1 MTTDAEPTR
10 VLIADDHTLMRQG
23 LATLLGLDETI
34 RVVGT
39 AANGHEALAEAERL
53 LPHVVLMDLRMPEMD
68 GIAATAQLK
77 SRHPEIQ
84 VLILTTFDD
93 DELVFAA
100 LEAGASGYVLK
111 DTPSEQLARDLH
123 AVRLG
128 GGSLSPSVAR
138 KLIARVTARTTPPS
152 HEPPA
157 APARDPRATG
167 WPERTERIDAEGRE
181 ALSEREIDVLRLVA
195 QGYNNREIGV
205 RLYVT
210 EGTVKNHISSVLSKL
225 HLRDRTQAVLY
236 AKEQGLL

>member
-1 MTTDAEPTR
+1 MTADAEPTR

-138 KLIARVTARTTPPS
+138 KLIARVTARTTPP
-152 HEPPA
+152 HESSA
-157 APARDPRATG
+157 TRAPGPRATG
-167 WPERTERIDAEGRE
+167 RPERTERIDAEGRE
-181 ALSEREIDVLRLVA
+181 ALSEREIDVLRLAA

-205 RLYVT
+205 RLYIT

-236 AKEQGLL
+236 AKEQGLI